1 MKTLSIAAAAL
12 TLASAAGSLAATA
25 NFLFESR
32 KTTPEEVAHGAPA
45 GGDVWKFFV
54 TTDAD
59 ILSVNQVLISSTAPL
74 YQEAPPFGSN
84 VEPAPPE
91 FVALLPSLSADS
103 WISTPGPTQLLG
115 PDMPGDGALSLW
127 GDLTNDGP
135 QNQFQFAQL
144 TFVAPTFFEFAF
156 RLVVAGTNG
165 PESFPQYFEY
175 VPEPSA
181 YHLAMPAIL
190 GLIACRRSRQAPCL

>member
-1 MKTLSIAAAAL
+1 
-12 TLASAAGSLAATA
+12 
-25 NFLFESR
+25 
-32 KTTPEEVAHGAPA
+32 VAHGAPT

-59 ILSVNQVLISSTAPL
+59 ILSVNRVLISSTAPL

-84 VEPAPPE
+84 VEPPAPE

-115 PDMPGDGALSLW
+115 PDMPGDGDLSLW

-135 QNQFQFAQL
+135 QDHFQFAQL
-144 TFVAPTFFEFAF
+144 TFPAATFFTF
-156 RLVVAGTNG
+156 RFGITLAGTNG
-165 PESFPQYFEY
+165 PENFPQFF
-175 VPEPSA
+175 VPRA
-181 YHLAMPAIL
+181 FGIL
-190 GLIACRRSRQAPCL
+190 CRHARDPGAGCISPPTTRRLLLRQSKRRVS